1 MTPDRWLEENYLGEI
16 FSGRFSHLKILVEEL
31 DLVPRCQIVTI
42 GGTNGKGETARTLAS
57 ILDFHQFKTALNT
70 SPHLVRVN
78 ERFVFNGKEIS
89 DSELLESFQE
99 IQSRLN
105 SRISYFE
112 FLFLVFLNLV
122 KTKSPDIVILEVG
135 LGGRLDATNVLSADI
150 AAITSISRDHQD
162 ILGNSY
168 RKIFLEKAG
177 IFRNNQKVF
186 TSFSLKF
193 LNQLMQ
199 LKAQNMSLKWCPVE
213 VSGDNFSQANRKLA
227 LAMAAELVDK
237 DKSLVVSEN
246 ISDFA
251 KRKSW
256 RLAKHQFD
264 LYPSHN
270 PDGIRKLFQLL
281 NASQYNYYDTLI
293 ISFSDRSE
301 RDLDAMIKTLK
312 QAFRVDQVF
321 YYDFDHAKSL
331 KREKRKQLKD
341 KFGLQSL
348 DKETFSTELLG
359 QNILVTGSN
368 YFLGEFIRYHSGS

>member
-1 MTPDRWLEENYLGEI
+1 MTPDKWLEENYLGEI
-16 FSGRFSHLKILVEEL
+16 FSGRFEHLKILVEEL
-31 DLVPRCQIVTI
+31 DLMPRCQVVTI
-42 GGTNGKGETARTLAS
+42 GGTNGKGETARILES
-57 ILDFHQFKTALNT
+57 ILNSHQFKTALNT
-70 SPHLVRVN
+70 SPHLVAVN
-78 ERFVFNGKEIS
+78 ERFVFNGEAIS
-89 DSELLESFQE
+89 DSELIENFQQ
-99 IQSRLN
+99 IQSLLDQ
-105 SRISYFE
+105 RISYFE
-112 FLFLVFLNLV
+112 FLFLVFLNVV
-122 KTKSPDIVILEVG
+122 KKKSPDIVILEVG
-135 LGGRLDATNVLSADI
+135 LGGRLDATNVLNADI

-168 RKIFLEKAG
+168 RKIFFEKAG
-177 IFRNNQKVF
+177 IFRKNQKVF

-199 LKAQNMSLKWCPVE
+199 LTAQNLSLNWCPVE
-213 VSGDNFSQANRKLA
+213 VGGDNFSQANRKLA
-227 LAMAAELVDK
+227 LAMAAELLDK
-237 DKSLVVSEN
+237 EKCTIVSEN
-246 ISDFA
+246 TNDFA

-256 RLAKHQFD
+256 MLKKKQFD

-281 NASQYNYYDTLI
+281 NASQYNHYDTLI

-312 QAFRVDQVF
+312 QSFRVDQIF
-321 YYDFDHAKSL
+321 YYNFDHAKSL

-368 YFLGEFIRYHSGS
+368 YFLGEFIRYHSGC